1 MYDFFLQSVVFIS
14 LGIVVYLMARALP
27 RAREEVN
34 QPVAGISQKVKDMV
48 SRIPLSKLDASL
60 NGTLSKFLRK
70 LRVIVLKLDNFIHD
84 RLNKLNKSS
93 GNGKISAGVIENPK
107 STDSSGENTPQ
118 L

>member
-1 MYDFFLQSVVFIS
+1 MYDFLLQSIVFFS

-27 RAREEVN
+27 RARAEIN
-34 QPVAGISQKVKDMV
+34 QPVAGISEKVKDMV
-48 SRIPLSKLDASL
+48 SHIPLSKLDASL

-70 LRVIVLKLDNFIHD
+70 LRVMVLKLDNFIHD
-84 RLNKLNKSS
+84 RLNKLNKPP
-93 GNGKISAGVIENPK
+93 GNGKISAGVIENSK